1 MVEIRIAVADA
12 TRAHGLLR
20 RLTVLFG
27 RSSVFFDGALN
38 EVRVSSEWESR
49 SVMHVIEVVQ
59 TWLAADGIDSA
70 ELSIG
75 DRSYTMVGLGASSGQ
90 AA

>member
-1 MVEIRIAVADA
+1 
-12 TRAHGLLR
+12 
-20 RLTVLFG
+20 
-27 RSSVFFDGALN
+27 
-38 EVRVSSEWESR
+38 
-49 SVMHVIEVVQ
+49 MHVIEVVQ